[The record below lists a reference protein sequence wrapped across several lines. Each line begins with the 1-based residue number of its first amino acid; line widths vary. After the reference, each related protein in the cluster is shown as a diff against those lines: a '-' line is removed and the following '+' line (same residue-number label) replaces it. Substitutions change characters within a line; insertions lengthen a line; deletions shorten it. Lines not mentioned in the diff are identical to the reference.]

1 MKIERDM
8 TNIHLVLN
16 CQKRNFDSN
25 FYCLKTGP
33 EAIVYKIES
42 LFIQHFV

>member
-16 CQKRNFDSN
+16 CQKRKFASN
-25 FYCLKTGP
+25 FYRLKTSP
-33 EAIVYKIES
+33 KAIVYKIES